1 MRQDEM
7 KQGGYDSEEFE
18 RSIRTLSRFNQRL
31 SSSGE
36 FISILTL
43 THIVFAF
50 VPALFI
56 ITKRLPR
63 FIFFSDT
70 NISMIYL
77 LFDFF
82 ILIYSAMLLIIFEKT
97 LKLGEI
103 YFSEIAN
110 EHNWSGPD
118 KDRLRLD
125 YRIALR
131 EFSSASTLP
140 LAGNRLGLLT
150 YVLINAI
157 ASMGSWMS
165 VIVFLRTS

>member
-18 RSIRTLSRFNQRL
+18 ISIRALSYLNRRL
-31 SSSGE
+31 SSSGQL
-36 FISILTL
+36 ISILTL
-43 THIVFAF
+43 AHIVFTF
-50 VPALFI
+50 IPALFI
-56 ITKRLPR
+56 ITKKVPR
-63 FIFFSDT
+63 FMFFDDAD
-70 NISMIYL
+70 IGLVYL
-77 LFDFF
+77 FADFF
-82 ILIYSAMLLIIFEKT
+82 ILIYSTVILIIFEKN
-97 LKLGEI
+97 LKSGEI

-118 KDRLRLD
+118 KDRLRLH

-150 YVLINAI
+150 YVLINGI

-165 VIVFLRTS
+165 VILFLRVS